1 MCGGWT
7 LRDVASWFALL
18 RVKPPQH
25 HALRLPQVGGKLRLQ
40 LMPLDGPTA
49 QAMAAAGHHPF
60 LELTLSTTKSLLG
73 VLRHLGTKWQAA
85 AAAAAGGRGGASALY
100 VHPPSDC
107 PITLRGV
114 CWGGPD
120 CDSQLKVG
128 TWGLGQG
135 CAGAVLER
143 CNFAHAHF

>member
-1 MCGGWT
+1 MNVGLCIMLSMACPRKVQNKHSAT
-7 LRDVASWFALL
+7 LCPL
-18 RVKPPQH
+18 
-25 HALRLPQVGGKLRLQ
+25 QVGGKLRLQ
-40 LMPLDGPTA
+40 LMPLDGTTA

-85 AAAAAGGRGGASALY
+85 AAAAAGGGVGVSALY
-100 VHPPSDC
+100 VHPPVDC

-128 TWGLGQG
+128 GWAWRVRWACCTS
-135 CAGAVLER
+135 
-143 CNFAHAHF
+143 